1 VGRADTS
8 ASDNGLVINTKEF
21 QMIINSKSM
30 AVAAAALAMCMA
42 AGSAFAQD
50 RGHDRGHDRGNDQG
64 HGRYEQGNGRHEQQ
78 DRRFDRHDNRGG
90 NHYYG
95 REDYRPGR
103 HFDRRGYPQPHAE
116 WRRGGRVPHEYRGR
130 NYVVND
136 YRAYQ
141 LQAPPRG
148 YQWVGV
154 GGDYVLAAI
163 ATGLIAQIIVG
174 NQ

>member
-1 VGRADTS
+1 VFRADTS
-8 ASDNGLVINTKEF
+8 ATDNGLVINTKEF
-21 QMIINSKSM
+21 QMIIKSKSM

-50 RGHDRGHDRGNDQG
+50 RGHDRGHDRGDDRGN
-64 HGRYEQGNGRHEQQ
+64 GRYEQKHRE
-78 DRRFDRHDNRGG
+78 FDRHDNRRSDR
-90 NHYYG
+90 YS

-103 HFDRRGYPQPHAE
+103 QFDRRGYPQPHAE
-116 WRRGGRVPHEYRGR
+116 WRRGGRVPNEYRGR

>member
-1 VGRADTS
+1 
-8 ASDNGLVINTKEF
+8 
-21 QMIINSKSM
+21 MIINSKSM

-50 RGHDRGHDRGNDQG
+50 RGHNFGHDRGNDQSNG
-64 HGRYEQGNGRHEQQ
+64 RYEPGNGRSDQGNGRYEQQE
-78 DRRFDRHDNRGG
+78 RRFDRHDNRGG
-90 NHYYG
+90 NHYG

-103 HFDRRGYPQPHAE
+103 QFDRGGYPQPHAE

-136 YRAYQ
+136 YRAYR

-163 ATGLIAQIIVG
+163 ATGVIAQIIVG
-174 NQ
+174 SQ

>member
-1 VGRADTS
+1 
-8 ASDNGLVINTKEF
+8 
-21 QMIINSKSM
+21 MIINSKSM

-50 RGHDRGHDRGNDQG
+50 RGHDRGDDRGN
-64 HGRYEQGNGRHEQQ
+64 GRYEQQ
-78 DRRFDRHDNRGG
+78 DRGFDRHDNRHDNWRGDR
-90 NHYYG
+90 YS

-103 HFDRRGYPQPHAE
+103 QFDRRGYPQPHAE
-116 WRRGGRVPHEYRGR
+116 WRRGGRVPAEYRGR

-136 YRAYQ
+136 YRAYR
-141 LQAPPRG
+141 LQPPPRG

-163 ATGLIAQIIVG
+163 ATGVIAQIIVG
-174 NQ
+174 SQ

>member
-1 VGRADTS
+1 
-8 ASDNGLVINTKEF
+8 
-21 QMIINSKSM
+21 MIIKSKSM

-50 RGHDRGHDRGNDQG
+50 RGHDRGHDRGDDRGN
-64 HGRYEQGNGRHEQQ
+64 GRYEQQHRQ
-78 DRRFDRHDNRGG
+78 FDRHNDDRRGDRG
-90 NHYYG
+90 HRYG

-103 HFDRRGYPQPHAE
+103 HFDRHGYPQPHAE

-136 YRAYQ
+136 WRAYR
-141 LQAPPRG
+141 LQQPPRG

-163 ATGLIAQIIVG
+163 ATGLIAQIVVG